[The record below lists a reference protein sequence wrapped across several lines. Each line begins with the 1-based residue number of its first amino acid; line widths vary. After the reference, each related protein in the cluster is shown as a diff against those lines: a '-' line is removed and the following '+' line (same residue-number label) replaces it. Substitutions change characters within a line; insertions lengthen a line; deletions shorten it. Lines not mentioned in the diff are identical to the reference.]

1 MSIVTYKR
9 GDKTALTKNFTRDEF
24 ECQCKKCDAQMIDLE
39 LVDKLQSI
47 RDVLGVKLKVTSG
60 YRCITHNAKVHGSSH
75 SKHLY
80 GFAADWRTLDRVVNP
95 VALGI
100 IAQAVGFGGI
110 GIYWHSEAAMCHADT
125 AQARQ
130 PGSAHLRASIPRRR
144 TIASSCPPSGRGASV
159 QRTDRRSFCCKSCS
173 KSKRMETSGLQP
185 RRPFCLPRSR
195 TGLLQM
201 ASAAPLLGKNCRVRI
216 STWQNC
222 DLRGERL

>member
-110 GIYWHSEAAMCHADT
+110 GIYWHSRGAFVHADT
-125 AQARQ
+125 RGTKATWLCTTPGKYPSTTYNKFVLPTIRRGCTGDANRSATIMLQKLLKLKADGLFGEGTENALMKAQE
-130 PGSAHLRASIPRRR
+130 AHGLTVDGICGPASWK
-144 TIASSCPPSGRGASV
+144 ALSGA
-159 QRTDRRSFCCKSCS
+159 DKY
-173 KSKRMETSGLQP
+173 L
-185 RRPFCLPRSR
+185 
-195 TGLLQM
+195 
-201 ASAAPLLGKNCRVRI
+201 
-216 STWQNC
+216 
-222 DLRGERL
+222 

>member
-60 YRCITHNAKVHGSSH
+60 YRCISHNAKVHGSSH

-110 GIYWHSEAAMCHADT
+110 GIYWHSRGAFVHADT
-125 AQARQ
+125 RGTKATWLCTTPGKYPSTTYNKFVLPTIRRGCTGPANRSATIMLQKLLKLKADGLFGEVTENALMRAQE
-130 PGSAHLRASIPRRR
+130 AHGLTVDGICGPASWKAI
-144 TIASSCPPSGRGASV
+144 SGAS
-159 QRTDRRSFCCKSCS
+159 KY
-173 KSKRMETSGLQP
+173 L
-185 RRPFCLPRSR
+185 
-195 TGLLQM
+195 
-201 ASAAPLLGKNCRVRI
+201 
-216 STWQNC
+216 
-222 DLRGERL
+222 